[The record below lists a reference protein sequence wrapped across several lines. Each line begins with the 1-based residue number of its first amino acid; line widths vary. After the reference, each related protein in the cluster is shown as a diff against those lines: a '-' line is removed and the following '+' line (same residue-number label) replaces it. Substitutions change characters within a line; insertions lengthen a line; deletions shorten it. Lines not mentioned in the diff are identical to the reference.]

1 MLARPSRQSLA
12 SAWLRSSRLLLLAA
26 LLGGCQSLLAPD
38 LAFDT
43 DGGEAWTFDKLIG
56 GRIDA
61 GHCDQIELRSPAG
74 TVPAWSDGRRFE
86 ARVPLQEGVNR
97 VQAGCRGTRAAQ
109 AEQAWAVQL
118 EDAPKA
124 WIRLR
129 VEDGTVHL
137 DAGRTERA
145 EGIPAPIVRYE
156 WSARPDNPAP
166 LIPVAG
172 GEPIDQQPLVSEQLE
187 LRVPAADG
195 EYYVTLRVFD
205 ALGRVDQSTG
215 VFRVTAGEAAE
226 VDLQREHPAWVDR
239 AVVYGVVPFFFGP
252 TGFRDVLER
261 LEQIAA
267 LGVTAI
273 WLSPV
278 TAAPEGDFGYA
289 LADPFRVRAEFGT
302 EAEFHALVQRA
313 QALGLRVIMDFVP
326 NHVSDR
332 HRYYLDVARRGS
344 RSPYYG
350 WFERGAG
357 GEIAS
362 YFDWDNLKNLDY
374 DNPEVQNYV
383 IAAFAYW
390 VRRHGVDGFRVD
402 AGWGV
407 RQRAPEFWQRWRE
420 ELKRIDPDLF
430 LLAEA
435 SARDPY
441 YVRSGFDAAYDWT
454 EQLGR
459 WAWQDVFRADGSG
472 ADLDRLRAALT
483 NRGRGYPADTLILR
497 FLNNND
503 TGERFIGRYGLGMT
517 RVAAALQFTVP
528 GVPVIYTGDEIG
540 AEYEPYDEGPPLVWQ
555 DPHDLTPYY
564 ARLAA
569 LRRDTPALWSERLE
583 LVGNDQE
590 ERVLSFLRPGPTPA
604 EDVLV
609 VLNFSD
615 RPLTARLTNTA
626 ALPSGRLLDL
636 LGDRTLTL
644 DPRRPALRLPA
655 YGAVV
660 LQAAP

>member
-1 MLARPSRQSLA
+1 
-12 SAWLRSSRLLLLAA
+12 
-26 LLGGCQSLLAPD
+26 
-38 LAFDT
+38 
-43 DGGEAWTFDKLIG
+43 
-56 GRIDA
+56 
-61 GHCDQIELRSPAG
+61 
-74 TVPAWSDGRRFE
+74 
-86 ARVPLQEGVNR
+86 
-97 VQAGCRGTRAAQ
+97 
-109 AEQAWAVQL
+109 WAVQL

-129 VEDGTVHL
+129 VDDGTVHL

-350 WFERGAG
+350 WFERGAD

-420 ELKRIDPDLF
+420 ELRQCRRRLLQRRAGRIRQAAAAGVRIEPLDPPPAI
-430 LLAEA
+430 LA
-435 SARDPY
+435 ARAQPLP
-441 YVRSGFDAAYDWT
+441 AAQRLPVGG
-454 EQLGR
+454 QLG
-459 WAWQDVFRADGSG
+459 G
-472 ADLDRLRAALT
+472 
-483 NRGRGYPADTLILR
+483 N
-497 FLNNND
+497 
-503 TGERFIGRYGLGMT
+503 
-517 RVAAALQFTVP
+517 
-528 GVPVIYTGDEIG
+528 
-540 AEYEPYDEGPPLVWQ
+540 
-555 DPHDLTPYY
+555 
-564 ARLAA
+564 RLAA
-569 LRRDTPALWSERLE
+569 FRKAPAQQPQLVELLHRERQPGLQHGIQRRFGCRVHRHVQQGARRRQPQPLAETRRQRLQPVEQGAEIGPPDVAAVDHAQRQHLVAGKPVQHRFQLFRRAHDIDVQAVHRQAGGQVQVVAQAVEIGRQQPLEAGE
-583 LVGNDQE
+583 LQAVVGMLE
-590 ERVLSFLRPGPTPA
+590 SL
-604 EDVLV
+604 
-609 VLNFSD
+609 
-615 RPLTARLTNTA
+615 
-626 ALPSGRLLDL
+626 
-636 LGDRTLTL
+636 
-644 DPRRPALRLPA
+644 LPA
-655 YGAVV
+655 PVELGHQDRFVELYPLDRKGVVQGAGRGRR
-660 LQAAP
+660 